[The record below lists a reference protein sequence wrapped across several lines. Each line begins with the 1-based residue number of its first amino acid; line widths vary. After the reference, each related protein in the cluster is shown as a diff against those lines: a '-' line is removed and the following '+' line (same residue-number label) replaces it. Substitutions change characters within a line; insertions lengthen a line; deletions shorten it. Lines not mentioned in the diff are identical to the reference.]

1 MNPNEGWSGV
11 SLGMGNMSG
20 RCRLGHVSFIYHHQ
34 GCRMQ
39 TFLVIK
45 NTRACPHIL
54 YGSIGRR
61 MVNIHKHLQTHL
73 TLALS
78 VYRFLSLFLSLSLHL
93 FHGLLRQ
100 ADGWLSQDSGERL
113 AYQVL
118 TVQVQPDQCLTIVAG
133 PRPEQGLL
141 ITY

>member
-1 MNPNEGWSGV
+1 
-11 SLGMGNMSG
+11 
-20 RCRLGHVSFIYHHQ
+20 
-34 GCRMQ
+34 
-39 TFLVIK
+39 
-45 NTRACPHIL
+45 
-54 YGSIGRR
+54 